1 MKLLPFSITLLFIIT
16 VNFLQ
21 GEIAFAQLQIAPSA
35 IYMNE
40 KNTTERIVIRNSS
53 EEPVEVEI
61 ELIFGYPSTDEHG
74 KVYFKHVTVDE
85 FQPSAIEWIR
95 IYPRFFILAPG
106 ERQTVR
112 FAARPPGNL
121 PEGEYWARPAIV
133 AQIPSVKN
141 SNEGNDITT
150 QLNLR
155 KRTIL
160 ALSYRN
166 GEVNSGITINNL
178 SAEVEEDIINVTTH
192 LQRLGNAAYIGHY
205 EVFLTDLHG
214 RTQKTEKKEMAV
226 YNDQMRSFIFDSGGL
241 DSGTYNVELKL
252 YTHDR
257 SSIGIIP
264 APSST
269 STTTFTIP

>member
-16 VNFLQ
+16 GNFLY
-21 GEIAFAQLQIAPSA
+21 GEIALAQLQIAPSA

-40 KNTTERIVIRNSS
+40 HNTTERIVIRNSS

-61 ELIFGYPSTDEHG
+61 ELIFGYPTTDLHG

-85 FQPSAIEWIR
+85 SQPSAVEWIR
-95 IYPRFFILAPG
+95 IYPRFFVLAPG

-112 FAARPPGNL
+112 FAARPPGDL
-121 PEGEYWARPAIV
+121 PIGEYWARPAVV
-133 AQIPSVKN
+133 AQLPSVKD
-141 SNEGNDITT
+141 SNEGNNITT
-150 QLNLR
+150 QLNLKR
-155 KRTIL
+155 RTIL
-160 ALSYRN
+160 ALNYRN
-166 GEVNSGITINNL
+166 GEVNTGITIDKL
-178 SAEVEEDIINVTTH
+178 SAELEEDIINVTTH

-205 EVFLTDLHG
+205 EVILTDLQG
-214 RTQKTEKKEMAV
+214 RTHKTEKKEIAV
-226 YNDQMRSFIFDSGGL
+226 YNDQMRTFRFDSGGL

-252 YTHDR
+252 YTRDR
-257 SSIGIIP
+257 SSDGIIP